1 MIRAFMNYPTK
12 RVMVHV
18 DPDCTYFRRP
28 EAPGHRLVKVNAL
41 TITKELQNFRRNAY
55 SFASTAEKNS
65 LWLEVDFGDREFEIV
80 VVDHVRG
87 ILAEHYT
94 PFASAEVRFH
104 CTE

>member
-1 MIRAFMNYPTK
+1 MNYPTK
-12 RVMVHV
+12 RVMVHA

-28 EAPGHRLVKVNAL
+28 ETPGHRLVKVNAL
-41 TITKELQNFRRNAY
+41 TITEELQNFRRKAY

-80 VVDHVRG
+80 VVDHIRG
-87 ILAEHYT
+87 LLAEHYT

-104 CTE
+104 CHE